1 MKQVFA
7 VLGKRPVEG
16 YSKTRL
22 AAEVGE
28 EPAYELYDSFI
39 TDFFSNYRK
48 HTAKAS
54 LFFYGAPAISQTE
67 DYFKLMFLKSQITD
81 FQFYFQKEKP
91 FFERLSDIFEDI
103 RFRVGGETFVHL
115 TGTDIPD
122 FPFSHIKKQNI
133 DEADV
138 FIGPDKDGGFYYL
151 GSKASNED
159 IFSFTKEKKEDES
172 VFEAIVSKCR
182 NLDLK
187 VKVLNEWSDIDTK
200 DDLKNTLKRSSK
212 EIVPQTTEVF
222 NRLSRDNDW

>member
-7 VLGKRPVEG
+7 VIGKRPVEG

-28 EPAYELYDSFI
+28 EEAYELYESFI
-39 TDFFSNYRK
+39 SDFFSNYRK

-54 LFFYGAPAISQTE
+54 LFFYGTPAIKHTE
-67 DYFKLMFLKSQITD
+67 EYFKQMFLKCQILD
-81 FQFYFQKEKP
+81 FQFYFQKNKP

-103 RFRVGGETFVHL
+103 RFRIGGDTFIHL

-138 FIGPDKDGGFYYL
+138 FIGPDNDGGFYYL
-151 GSKASNED
+151 GSKASNEE
-159 IFSFTKEKKEDES
+159 IFSFIGEKKEDES
-172 VFEAIVSKCR
+172 VFEALVSKCR

-200 DDLKNTLKRSSK
+200 DDLKNTLKRSS
-212 EIVPQTTEVF
+212 EDIVPATTEVF
-222 NRLSRDNDW
+222 NRLSLVNDW